1 MPHKHIEQAP
11 PDVDLQEVLL
21 ALRDVMHRADMFTS
35 HQIAAEPLSVRE
47 RMSRVLETV
56 SSDEFSLFT
65 DLFDISRG
73 AAGRGGDLH
82 GGARADQAAADRAGA
97 GRSVRADSRTRARR
111 LSVTVSERAE
121 KYPRG
126 RAAGCRP
133 AAVARC
139 DCRPCS
145 TRSSARTRKR
155 LRAALQELTADY
167 EGRGI
172 EVAEVSSGWRIQVRE
187 ACSPWVSRLWD
198 ERPARYSRALME
210 TLALIAYRQPITRG
224 EIEDIRG
231 VSVSTNI
238 VKTLM
243 EREWVHVV
251 GHRDVPGKPSLY
263 GTTREFLDYFGL
275 KSLDELPTLAELRDL
290 DEINRELDLNDPDK
304 AANQDTPDADAPDQV
319 TGDAGRGDAEAG
331 EIEADAGGEAQT
343 ADDRPAGDEPIQ
355 AEAEV
360 GVPDQNSDMT
370 ETLTDAADT
379 DTDTDTDP
387 AAQVHDDRQAS
398 SAARESAA
406 EHGAQHGNDDTA
418 IESSQ
423 PVESTAS
430 AESNADGKHA
440 AQPTPVAELES
451 ETPDGADTTAEAPA
465 VVKRDE
471 A

>member
-1 MPHKHIEQAP
+1 MSEQ
-11 PDVDLQEVLL
+11 LKNILE
-21 ALRDVMHRADMFTS
+21 
-35 HQIAAEPLSVRE
+35 AAML
-47 RMSRVLETV
+47 
-56 SSDEFSLFT
+56 
-65 DLFDISRG
+65 
-73 AAGRGGDLH
+73 AAGRPLSLD
-82 GGARADQAAADRAGA
+82 AMQALFNEIECPDKK
-97 GRSVRADSRTRARR
+97 
-111 LSVTVSERAE
+111 EM
-121 KYPRG
+121 
-126 RAAGCRP
+126 
-133 AAVARC
+133 
-139 DCRPCS
+139 
-145 TRSSARTRKR
+145 
-155 LRAALQELTADY
+155 RAALQELTADY

-251 GHRDVPGKPSLY
+251 GQRDVPGKPSLY

-304 AANQDTPDADAPDQV
+304 VANQDTSDADAPDEL
-319 TGDAGRGDAEAG
+319 TGDAVRGDAEAG

-343 ADDRPAGDEPIQ
+343 ADGRPAGDEPIQ
-355 AEAEV
+355 AAAEA
-360 GVPDQNSDMT
+360 GVPDQNSDMP
-370 ETLTDAADT
+370 ETPTDAADT
-379 DTDTDTDP
+379 DP
-387 AAQVHDDRQAS
+387 AAQAHDDRQAP
-398 SAARESAA
+398 SAAQASAA
-406 EHGAQHGNDDTA
+406 EHNAQHGNDDTA